1 MATDPVCGMHVEE
14 KSTSLVAEKEGKK
27 YYFCSTT
34 CKLQFDKPE
43 LEMKILKQALAV
55 AWPLTIIVVI
65 LTYVLHI
72 AYGNYVMLV
81 LASIV
86 QFYAG
91 RRFYAGIM
99 DAIKNKS
106 ANMDTLIA
114 IGTSA
119 AWAYSTVVVL
129 FPAIFPTGGVYYDT
143 STIIIAL
150 ILTGT
155 YMQRLAESRASS
167 AVSALVALQPKI
179 AHVVKGNDIIDVPI
193 EQIKEGDILLVKP
206 GEKIPTDSVVL
217 EGESSVDESMITGE
231 SMPVT
236 KISLTMGS
244 LKQ

>member
-1 MATDPVCGMHVEE
+1 
-14 KSTSLVAEKEGKK
+14 
-27 YYFCSTT
+27 
-34 CKLQFDKPE
+34 
-43 LEMKILKQALAV
+43 
-55 AWPLTIIVVI
+55 
-65 LTYVLHI
+65 
-72 AYGNYVMLV
+72 
-81 LASIV
+81 
-86 QFYAG
+86 
-91 RRFYAGIM
+91 
-99 DAIKNKS
+99 
-106 ANMDTLIA
+106 MDTLIA

-155 YMQRLAESRASS
+155 YMQRLAESRAST

-179 AHVVKGNDIIDVPI
+179 AHVVKGDDVTDVPI

-236 KISLTMGS
+236 KRKGDKVI
-244 LKQ
+244 